1 MKKVLLTKQNR
12 IDGNA
17 GDVVEVSD
25 DRAAFLFDFGL
36 AVPAN
41 ETKKPEEKPITRRT
55 TRSKK

>member
-1 MKKVLLTKQNR
+1 MRKVLLTKHNR

-25 DRAAFLFDFGL
+25 DRAAFLLEFNL

-41 ETKKPEEKPITRRT
+41 EAKKPEEKPVARRN